1 MASYGTYNDFYLT
14 VRNKKKNS
22 ERMTSPPRHL
32 TNSGFVFYEN
42 VYRNAFLKFSIHV
55 FII

>member
-32 TNSGFVFYEN
+32 TNSWFVFYEN
-42 VYRNAFLKFSIHV
+42 VYRNAFLKFAIHV